1 MHLLK
6 NFFLSTDF
14 PLDSDCL
21 AVKNK
26 GLKIMKEFEYRALLN
41 GDFDF
46 NEKKRNNANN
56 KNNINNCS
64 KYTEYRSRKEIQL
77 KSIMRMNKLEKE
89 RNMARMRQYA
99 DSRMTYAPSFFLGP
113 PLSYHPNN
121 NTSNGS
127 TLLPPSHPFLPF
139 PFQSDAT
146 SSFFSLPHLGLGP
159 RPPGHFGA
167 RNDRPR
173 HQMFP
178 HRFSDHHSI
187 LPSFAFDNND

>member
-1 MHLLK
+1 M
-6 NFFLSTDF
+6 
-14 PLDSDCL
+14 

-26 GLKIMKEFEYRALLN
+26 GLKILKEYEYRALLN
-41 GDFDF
+41 RDFDYV
-46 NEKKRNNANN
+46 EKKRNHADN
-56 KNNINNCS
+56 KNNTSTNNCS
-64 KYTEYRSRKEIQL
+64 KYTEYRNRKVIQL
-77 KSIMRMNKLEKE
+77 KSERRMNKLEKE
-89 RNMARMRQYA
+89 RDMARMRQYA

-113 PLSYHPNN
+113 PLSYQPNN
-121 NTSNGS
+121 SNS
-127 TLLPPSHPFLPF
+127 NNTLLPPPPFL

-159 RPPGHFGA
+159 RTPGHFGA